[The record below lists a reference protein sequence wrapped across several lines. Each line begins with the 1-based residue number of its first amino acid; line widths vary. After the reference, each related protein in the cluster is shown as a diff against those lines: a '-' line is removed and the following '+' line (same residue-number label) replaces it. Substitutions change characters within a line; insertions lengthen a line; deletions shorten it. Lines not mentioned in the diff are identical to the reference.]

1 MHRKVTQVEISH
13 VPTLIYRILQTSQQ
27 QGPTARLHV
36 QEMSESKLRDSENR
50 MAAARCWTEE
60 GRVV

>member
-1 MHRKVTQVEISH
+1 MHRKVTQVEISR

-36 QEMSESKLRDSENR
+36 QEMSESKL
-50 MAAARCWTEE
+50 
-60 GRVV
+60 